1 MADVYISMFSL
12 LLISVLHVQK
22 EEGIDIKVIFAGVN
36 ALVATP
42 GRLLDHLQNSPN
54 FLFKNLVCLVIDE
67 ADRIFDV
74 GFEEEMKQILRILPS
89 KFFSYNQYLFVCVC
103 VCVHKIKIWQSVPE
117 TSVFWHDCQIFYCM
131 YMYNFQMHSY
141 KIFLCYHIPNLLTS
155 L

>member
-1 MADVYISMFSL
+1 MKFL
-12 LLISVLHVQK
+12 
-22 EEGIDIKVIFAGVN
+22 FAGVN

-89 KFFSYNQYLFVCVC
+89 K
-103 VCVHKIKIWQSVPE
+103 
-117 TSVFWHDCQIFYCM
+117 
-131 YMYNFQMHSY
+131 
-141 KIFLCYHIPNLLTS
+141 
-155 L
+155 